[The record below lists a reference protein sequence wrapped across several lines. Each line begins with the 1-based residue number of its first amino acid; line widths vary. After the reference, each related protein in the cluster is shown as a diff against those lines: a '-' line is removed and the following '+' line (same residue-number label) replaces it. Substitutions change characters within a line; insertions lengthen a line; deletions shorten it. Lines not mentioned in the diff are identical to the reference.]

1 VCVAF
6 ACCVRVQ
13 AWATGWNLNGRLGLG
28 DTDTTERT
36 TPVQLLSP
44 TNIVQVAGG
53 GHHTVLVDGSGL
65 VRASCFSCLSLA
77 AVSPSEWC
85 LYVCGLASC
94 VVLLASRGVCWDA
107 GESLSRP

>member
-1 VCVAF
+1 MNDYG
-6 ACCVRVQ
+6 Q
-13 AWATGWNLNGRLGLG
+13 LGLG
-28 DTDTTERT
+28 DTTGRS
-36 TPVQLLSP
+36 TPEQLPSP
-44 TNIVQVAGG
+44 TNIVQVAPGNL
-53 GHHTVLVDGSGL
+53 HTVLVDGSGV